1 MDSENSLMKQNQ
13 CEYGDG
19 RGKVVDDGYNGYSEE
34 SLLNWVDNALK
45 LVTQETEGLSSPG
58 KIQGGSVVAEKVEGQ
73 KKENQLIVEQRQP
86 PPKEKL
92 PIHFF
97 TTHFKHRLRWTP
109 LLHARFVEALNELG
123 GPDSQ

>member
-1 MDSENSLMKQNQ
+1 MLMKQNQ
-13 CEYGDG
+13 CEYGSS
-19 RGKVVDDGYNGYSEE
+19 RGKVVVDGYNWSPEE

-45 LVTQETEGLSSPG
+45 LVTQEIEGPPSPG
-58 KIQGGSVVAEKVEGQ
+58 KIHGGSVVAEKVEGQ
-73 KKENQLIVEQRQP
+73 RKAKQVIIEQQQP

-92 PIHFF
+92 PVHLF

-109 LLHARFVEALNELG
+109 ILHARFVEALNELG